1 MRDFLQ
7 VALAYRA
14 AYPRT
19 EIVLCEGGGFIP
31 THTIDAFQL
40 SVALVA
46 PYLSFYHITIYAAG
60 FMPTLG
66 LLLLRGLVSNKGHA
80 RQVIQTA
87 HEES

>member
-7 VALAYRA
+7 VALAYGA
-14 AYPRT
+14 TYPLT
-19 EIVLCEGGGFIP
+19 EIMFCEGDGFVP

-46 PYLSFYHITIYAAG
+46 PYLSFCHITIYAAG

-66 LLLLRGLVSNKGHA
+66 LLLLRGLVSNKGHV
-80 RQVIQTA
+80 RQVIRTA